1 MIGELGQFSLIAAL
15 LSALALMVLPAAG
28 AWRGDAALM
37 AVADRAAFGLALF
50 TLLAFVLL
58 AAAFVNH
65 DFSLLYVAR
74 QSNSLLPLGYR
85 LSAVWGGHEGS
96 LLLWV
101 LIHAGWT
108 MAIVRF
114 SGHLPPEFRARVLA
128 VMGLIASGFLLFL
141 LLTSNPFERLLPA
154 AADGADLNPL
164 LQDPGLIM
172 HPPILY
178 IGYVGFSAAFGFA
191 VAALLEGRVDR
202 AWVRWAR
209 PWTLVAW
216 AFLTGGIALGSWWAY
231 YELGWGGW
239 WFWDP
244 VENASFMPWLAGVA
258 LLHSQMVTEKRGA
271 FINWTLL
278 LSIVAFSLS
287 LLGTFLVR
295 SGVLTSVHA
304 FASDP
309 ARGIFILAFLGL
321 VSGGALTLYAL
332 RAPRLES
339 GEGFNWLSR
348 ETLLM
353 LNNVFFAAALGMVL
367 LGTLYPLIA
376 DAFGLGKISVGP
388 PYFGTLFTLL
398 MAPVVLLVVAGPYSR
413 WQADR
418 WARLWPAL
426 SPVLLTA
433 LAIGLTAAWLLAGG
447 APRAWFGVL
456 GGVWVMLGTL
466 AYLARRRRAGGKL
479 TAGVLGMGLAHFGV
493 GVFVIGAS
501 LVESGGLERDL
512 RLVPGESAKVGSYTF
527 VFTGTTTVQGPN
539 FEARQGH
546 FTVLK
551 GEKEIALLEPQK
563 RRYTASGQVMTEA
576 AIDWGLTRD
585 LYVALGEALDDRGA
599 WSVRLYYKPF
609 IRWIW
614 FGALFI
620 LAGGFLAAADRCL
633 RRTRAAEAAPQ
644 PARPPSGD
652 TAGGALPAVP

>member
-15 LSALALMVLPAAG
+15 SMALALMILPAAG
-28 AWRGDAALM
+28 AWRHDTVLM
-37 AVADRAAFGLALF
+37 GVADRAAAGLLLF

-108 MAIVRF
+108 MALVRF
-114 SGHLPPEFRARVLA
+114 SGHLPAPFRARVLA

-164 LQDPGLIM
+164 LQDPGLII

-209 PWTLVAW
+209 PWTLTAW

-278 LSIVAFSLS
+278 LSIIAFSLS

-309 ARGIFILAFLGL
+309 SRGIFILAFLGL

-332 RAPRLES
+332 RAPHLEA
-339 GEGFNWLSR
+339 GEGFAWLSR

-367 LGTLYPLIA
+367 LGTLYPLVA

-398 MAPVVLLVVAGPYSR
+398 ITPVVLLIVAGPYSR
-413 WQADR
+413 WRADR
-418 WARLWPAL
+418 LSRLWPAL
-426 SPVLLTA
+426 RPVLITA
-433 LAIGLTAAWLLAGG
+433 LAIGLIAAWLLAGD
-447 APRAWFGVL
+447 APRAWFGML
-456 GGVWVMLGTL
+456 GGLWLMLGTV
-466 AYLARRRRAGGKL
+466 AYLVRRWRAGGRF
-479 TAGVLGMGLAHFGV
+479 TGGVLGMGLAHFGV
-493 GVFVIGAS
+493 GVFVIGVS
-501 LVESGGLERDL
+501 MVESGGIERDV
-512 RLVPGESAKVGSYTF
+512 RLAPGEQVEVAGYTF
-527 VFTGTTTVQGPN
+527 AFTAMTTVQGPN

-546 FTVLK
+546 FTIRHGAREV
-551 GEKEIALLEPQK
+551 AVLEPQK

-576 AIDWGLTRD
+576 AIDWGVTRD
-585 LYVALGEALDDRGA
+585 LYLALGEALDDQGT
-599 WSVRLYYKPF
+599 WSVRIYYKPF

-614 FGALFI
+614 FGAIFI
-620 LAGGFLAAADRCL
+620 LAGGFFAAADRRL
-633 RRTRAAEAAPQ
+633 RQPLAATAAPQ
-644 PARPPSGD
+644 PAPLP
-652 TAGGALPAVP
+652 GGALPAAS